1 MSLSKLLVHLCN
13 FTISL
18 IYLLTYYYSLAII
31 NFPLPPP
38 VNTPPL
44 IAGPSVLVVTL
55 GQEAEL
61 VFSVTDDNNNL
72 SVSLIGGL
80 PINST
85 LTVSPMDGFSEVT
98 FRWTITEIV
107 DVSLLFE
114 ARDERNAVS
123 VLNVQVQICACENGG
138 DCTVEGLP
146 SVVGSTL
153 VLNCDC
159 PQGREVMHVA
169 FNDPGRTYSSCSL

>member
-1 MSLSKLLVHLCN
+1 MYRYSIKYQLSFFLS
-13 FTISL
+13 FS
-18 IYLLTYYYSLAII
+18 
-31 NFPLPPP
+31 

-85 LTVSPMDGFSEVT
+85 LSVSPMNGFSEVT
-98 FRWTITEIV
+98 FLWTITEIV

-123 VLNVQVQICACENGG
+123 VLIVQVQICACENGG
-138 DCTVEGLP
+138 DCTVDGLR
-146 SVVGSTL
+146 STVGSTL

-159 PQGREVMHVA
+159 PDGMIAFIATEFTLYCGTDLAFIYVHVV
-169 FNDPGRTYSSCSL
+169 LVLKL